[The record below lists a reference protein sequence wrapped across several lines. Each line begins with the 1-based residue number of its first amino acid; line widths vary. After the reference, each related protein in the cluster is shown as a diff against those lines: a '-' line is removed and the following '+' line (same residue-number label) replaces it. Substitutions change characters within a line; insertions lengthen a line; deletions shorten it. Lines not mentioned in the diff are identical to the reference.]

1 MKEYPVEIGRVV
13 YSKCG
18 RDEGRIFL
26 VVSEIDDDFV
36 NIADGDT
43 HKVAKPK
50 KKRRKHLK
58 TTQTLDQNLRDRILK
73 GESPEDFEIRAS
85 LSKEEG

>member
-1 MKEYPVEIGRVV
+1 MNKYPVEIGRVV

-26 VVSEIDDDFV
+26 VIAEQDEEFV
-36 NIADGDT
+36 FIADGDT
-43 HKVAKPK
+43 HRVAKPK

-58 TTQTLDQNLRDRILK
+58 TTQTLDQNLREMILK
-73 GESPEDFEIRAS
+73 GAMPEDHMIRAS